1 MEFSVYCTGFVMSF
15 SLIVA
20 IGAQNLFIIKLGL
33 QNRNV
38 LLASSIAA
46 FCDIMLIM
54 LGTFFM
60 ARLMEAVPGIA
71 DLTKWV
77 GCLFLVG
84 YGLLSLRNALR
95 RHPSGWDN
103 TEHELDKRLARSKLQ
118 GNRRIVAT
126 ILAFTLLNP
135 HVYLDTFLIMGNFA
149 SRFSTAGRWAFIAG
163 AGTASCVWF
172 FPLGFAA
179 RRAARLFRNPIMTR
193 SFDAVVGLIMLS
205 IAWALY
211 TLPLEHIGLEH

>member
-1 MEFSVYCTGFVMSF
+1 MDFSVYCTGFVMSF

-38 LLASSIAA
+38 LLGAAIASA
-46 FCDIMLIM
+46 CDITLII

-60 ARLMEAVPGIA
+60 GRLMEAMPGIV
-71 DLTKWV
+71 DITKWI
-77 GCLFLVG
+77 GCAFLIY
-84 YGLLSLRNALR
+84 YGLISLSNALR
-95 RHPSGWDN
+95 RHPKGWEN
-103 TEHELDKRLARSKLQ
+103 SEQELDAHLARSRHR
-118 GNRRIVAT
+118 GNWRIAIAT
-126 ILAFTLLNP
+126 LTFSLLNP

-149 SRFSTAGRWAFIAG
+149 SRFSTTGQWSFIAG

-179 RRAARLFRNPIMTR
+179 RRAACWFRNPSMTR
-193 SFDAVVGLIMLS
+193 GFDAVVAVIMFS
-205 IAWALY
+205 IAYALFA
-211 TLPLEHIGLEH
+211 LPLQ